1 MKQVKFIFIL
11 AAMVALS
18 VGFSSCR
25 SDDDNPLVGTSW
37 AFTDSGDGWSETVT
51 IRFVTNTSGTITES
65 VTESGVTISESLPMT
80 YTFDDPAVAITFT
93 EDGVSITLHGTVS
106 GTRLT
111 LTAFGETVV
120 FTRQ

>member
-1 MKQVKFIFIL
+1 MKQAKFIFIL
-11 AAMVALS
+11 AAIVALS

-37 AFTDSGDGWSETVT
+37 AFTESGDGWSETIT
-51 IRFVTNTSGTITES
+51 IRFTTNTRGTITES
-65 VTESGVTISESLPMT
+65 WTESGVTISESLPIT

-93 EDGVSITLHGTVS
+93 EGGVSITLHRTVS
-106 GTRLT
+106 GSRLT
-111 LTAFGETVV
+111 LTAFGETAV

>member
-25 SDDDNPLVGTSW
+25 DDDDNPLVGTSW
-37 AFTDSGDGWSETVT
+37 AFTESGDGWSETIT
-51 IRFVTNTSGTITES
+51 IRFTTNTRGAITES
-65 VTESGVTISESLPMT
+65 VTESGVTISESIPFT
-80 YTFDDPAVAITFT
+80 YTFDDPAVAITFS

-106 GTRLT
+106 GSRLT
-111 LTAFGETVV
+111 LTALGESMV